1 MQIDGWKYYNH
12 AVVPKASP
20 HEEPDMLP
28 VENGDVWKAG
38 GCWQGGRRISIAVMR
53 QIGGM

>member
-20 HEEPDMLP
+20 HEVPDMLP
-28 VENGDVWKAG
+28 VENGDIWKAG
-38 GCWQGGRRISIAVMR
+38 GGVGKVDDGFRLRL
-53 QIGGM
+53 